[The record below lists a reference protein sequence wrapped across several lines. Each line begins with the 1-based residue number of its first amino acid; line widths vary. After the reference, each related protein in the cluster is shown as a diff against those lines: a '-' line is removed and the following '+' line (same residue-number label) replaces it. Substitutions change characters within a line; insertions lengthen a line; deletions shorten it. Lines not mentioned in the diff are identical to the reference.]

1 MSEAE
6 AEAGAGGA
14 GDSLQRA
21 EELLQRLETT
31 RAELERLADEEQADR
46 AIEVLGELAE
56 LAKAVEQ
63 ELARARREADA
74 GA

>member
-14 GDSLQRA
+14 GESLQRA

-63 ELARARREADA
+63 ELSRARREADA